1 MDNIDN
7 LSFENE
13 NDFKVEYEIIN
24 IENLKDNELKE
35 YIKKEIEDIDRRIED
50 NNLKIQDYNEQ
61 IKKFTN
67 QADALDYTV
76 AIGSGILAGIIDSFF
91 VGDFSLSDGKNG
103 VMSNW
108 KKLSKSSERMI
119 MYMRLKKILKNFI
132 FLVILVKFGIKKILL
147 LILTVLMI

>member
-67 QADALDYTV
+67 QADAVDYTI
-76 AIGSGILAGIIDSFF
+76 AISSGILAGIIDSF
-91 VGDFSLSDGKNG
+91 L
-103 VMSNW
+103 
-108 KKLSKSSERMI
+108 
-119 MYMRLKKILKNFI
+119 
-132 FLVILVKFGIKKILL
+132 
-147 LILTVLMI
+147 

>member
-1 MDNIDN
+1 MN
-7 LSFENE
+7 SNE
-13 NDFKVEYEIIN
+13 NIFSEENDDLKVEYEIIN
-24 IENLKDNELKE
+24 IEHSQDEE
-35 YIKKEIEDIDRRIED
+35 IKKYVKAKIKNIDSAIDINDSKLQE
-50 NNLKIQDYNEQ
+50 YNKQ
-61 IKKFTN
+61 LKKFTN

>member
-1 MDNIDN
+1 MN
-7 LSFENE
+7 SNE
-13 NDFKVEYEIIN
+13 NIFSEENDDLKVEYEIIN
-24 IENLKDNELKE
+24 IEHSQDEE
-35 YIKKEIEDIDRRIED
+35 IKKYVKAKIKNIDSAIDINDSKLQES
-50 NNLKIQDYNEQ
+50 NKQLQ
-61 IKKFTN
+61 KFTN

>member
-1 MDNIDN
+1 MAKKLNISVED
-7 LSFENE
+7 LRTTSETKVLESPITSGEGQMESFDGEP
-13 NDFKVEYEIIN
+13 
-24 IENLKDNELKE
+24 
-35 YIKKEIEDIDRRIED
+35 
-50 NNLKIQDYNEQ
+50 
-61 IKKFTN
+61 
-67 QADALDYTV
+67 
-76 AIGSGILAGIIDSFF
+76 SF
-91 VGDFSLSDGKNG
+91 SDGKNG

>member
-1 MDNIDN
+1 MN
-7 LSFENE
+7 SNE
-13 NDFKVEYEIIN
+13 NIFSEENDDLKVEYEIIN
-24 IENLKDNELKE
+24 IEHSQDEE
-35 YIKKEIEDIDRRIED
+35 IKKYVKAKIKNIDSAIDINESK
-50 NNLKIQDYNEQ
+50 LQEYNKQ
-61 IKKFTN
+61 LKKFTN